1 MPCRKAIFS
10 VRFILAS
17 SDAAQPAAALALALP
32 KPERA
37 PPPPPEPVVIEPEP
51 VTFELPD
58 FDFSSFELPEV
69 DLSAFANLDL
79 DNPLAALAAADAEGV
94 LTGVRAILYV
104 PIFVGTFVLALP
116 PGDQAALFVALL
128 AAAVASGR
136 KS

>member
-1 MPCRKAIFS
+1 M
-10 VRFILAS
+10 
-17 SDAAQPAAALALALP
+17 
-32 KPERA
+32 
-37 PPPPPEPVVIEPEP
+37 
-51 VTFELPD
+51 
-58 FDFSSFELPEV
+58 
-69 DLSAFANLDL
+69 
-79 DNPLAALAAADAEGV
+79 

>member
-1 MPCRKAIFS
+1 MQATSLFSDCR
-10 VRFILAS
+10 V
-17 SDAAQPAAALALALP
+17 P
-32 KPERA
+32 KDRVA
-37 PPPPPEPVVIEPEP
+37 DV
-51 VTFELPD
+51 
-58 FDFSSFELPEV
+58 
-69 DLSAFANLDL
+69 LD
-79 DNPLAALAAADAEGV
+79 ALAAADAEGV